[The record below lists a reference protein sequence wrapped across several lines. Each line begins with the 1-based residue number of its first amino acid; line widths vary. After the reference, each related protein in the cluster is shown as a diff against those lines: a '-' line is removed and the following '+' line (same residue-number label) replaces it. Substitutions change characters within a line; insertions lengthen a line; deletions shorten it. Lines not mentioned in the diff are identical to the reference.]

1 MKLTFTKKL
10 FFLFF
15 IGIASIT
22 AKGQTTLAAGDIA
35 FTGYIG
41 RGPLTT
47 TDAFSFVLLKAVTS
61 GTSIRFTD
69 YGWRTNTSSFNSGGL
84 SGETEAVLLTTS
96 ALPAGTEIK
105 IENTSATKTNGGSAG
120 TLTFTTSTAPDGSTF
135 LSTNFSLNGING
147 DQVFAYQGSIT
158 SPAFIAGIHWNVY
171 RTANPYLD
179 PTNTTDAAWD
189 GTLSG
194 SFINTN
200 TSSLPTT
207 LTAGASALWIYSTTD
222 AADPEKGNG
231 RFVCGS
237 NVSTVPLIR
246 TALYDRT
253 KWTLSDTDVPAVGFS
268 IPTGCNYLGINLP
281 IKLISFKAQNILTDV
296 QLNWSATEQTD
307 FSHFELE
314 RSFDG
319 TDFTFLA
326 KVSALPG
333 AGTIDYAY
341 TDKAAL
347 KTNVSGIYYRLK
359 MVDVDGR
366 ITYSDIVKLSNDKQK
381 DFEITN
387 FQNPLMGNKI
397 NFALLTK
404 TNQKASF
411 SITDL
416 YGRQLYKMQQ
426 NCNAGKTQ
434 VAFPDNISLSSGVYF
449 LNIQLDNEPMQ
460 SIKFVKN

>member
-1 MKLTFTKKL
+1 MKLTFTKRVL
-10 FFLFF
+10 LLL
-15 IGIASIT
+15 IVTSVSLIT
-22 AKGQTTLAAGDIA
+22 AKGQTTLVAGDIA

-69 YGWRTNTSSFNSGGL
+69 YGWRANTTSFNSGGVG
-84 SGETEAVLLTTS
+84 GETEAVLLTTS

-105 IENTSATKTNGGSAG
+105 IENTAATKITGGSAG
-120 TLTFTTSTAPDGSTF
+120 TLTFTTGTAPDGSTF
-135 LSTNFSLNGING
+135 ASTNFSLNGING
-147 DQVFAYQGSIT
+147 DQVFAYQGSIA

-171 RTANPYLD
+171 KTTGGD

-194 SFINTN
+194 SFINAN

-237 NVSTVPLIR
+237 NISTVPLIR
-246 TALYDRT
+246 TAIYDRT
-253 KWTLSDTDVPAVGFS
+253 KWTLSDTDVPAVGFT
-268 IPTGCNYLGINLP
+268 IPTGCNFLGILVP

-296 QLNWSATEQTD
+296 QLHWTATEQTD
-307 FSHFELE
+307 FSYFELE

-319 TDFTFLA
+319 TDFKYVA
-326 KVSALPG
+326 KIAALPG

-347 KTNVSGIYYRLK
+347 KTNVSAIYYRLK
-359 MVDVDGR
+359 MLDVDGK

-387 FQNPLMGNKI
+387 FQNPLLGNKI